1 MKGCRGDSAQTRTR
15 AKEPALLHDDAENLE
30 TRSRREKEISYAR
43 RGKRD
48 EGRKKEERM
57 KETRKE
63 GGKE

>member
-15 AKEPALLHDDAENLE
+15 AKEPALLHDAENLE